1 MTLSSAEHTAPLS
14 SHLSAKLPPELNTEF
29 IIYSFQKD
37 ENSKGSPVWQ
47 EFRRLDDEQEAF
59 RRADA
64 LFLSSKFT
72 RVEVR
77 RKSVDASGK
86 IVNDAVRILD
96 AMPRKSIRMPLFFA
110 GAALCSCAAFVIAL
124 YHI

>member
-1 MTLSSAEHTAPLS
+1 MLTSSDHTQEYAPVTN
-14 SHLSAKLPPELNTEF
+14 PQF

-37 ENSKGSPVWQ
+37 EASKGSPVWQ
-47 EFRRLDDEQEAF
+47 EYRRLDDEQEAF

-77 RKSVDASGK
+77 RKSVDANGK
-86 IVNDAVRILD
+86 SIDEAVRILD
-96 AMPRKSIRMPLFFA
+96 AMPRKSFRMPLFFA
-110 GAALCSCAAFVIAL
+110 GAALCSCAAFFIAL